1 MLIDFEGMDPKEAYH
16 ILTQTVIPRPV
27 AWVLSENPAGDFN
40 LAPFSFFTPI
50 TSNPPLLMISVGQ
63 KPGEGVSKDTRV
75 NIEAQ
80 KHFVVHIAHRDLA
93 AAVTE
98 SSRGLPHGESELEN
112 LDLELVEF
120 EGSRLPRLKDCR
132 VAFACELY
140 DIKEIGA
147 APQSLVF
154 GKVTRVWVSDEA
166 GRYDDKNRLTFDSAA
181 IDPIGR
187 LGGSEY
193 VTFGD
198 ILKIPRPS

>member
-1 MLIDFEGMDPKEAYH
+1 MLIDFDGLDPTEAYH
-16 ILTQTVIPRPV
+16 VLTQTVIPRPM
-27 AWVLSENPAGDFN
+27 AWVLSENPDGDYN

-50 TSNPPLLMISVGQ
+50 TSNPPLLMISVGR
-63 KPGEGVSKDTRV
+63 KPAEGVAKDTRV
-75 NIEAQ
+75 NIEAR
-80 KHFVVHIAHRDLA
+80 KHFVVHIAHRELA
-93 AAVTE
+93 KAVTE
-98 SSRGLPHGESELEN
+98 SSRALPHGQSELAH
-112 LDLELVEF
+112 LDLELAEF
-120 EGSRLPRLKDCR
+120 EGASLPRLKDCH

-154 GKVTRVWVSDEA
+154 GRVTRVWVSDSA
-166 GRYDDKNRLTFDSAA
+166 VRYDEKDRLTFDGAA

-198 ILKIPRPS
+198 VFKIPRPA

>member
-1 MLIDFEGMDPKEAYH
+1 MLIDVEGLDPKDAYH

-27 AWVLSENPAGDFN
+27 AWVLTENPDGGFN

-50 TSNPPLLMISVGQ
+50 TSSPPLLMISVGK
-63 KPGEGVSKDTRV
+63 KPAQAVAKDTRV
-75 NIEAQ
+75 NIEAR

-98 SSRGLPHGESELEN
+98 SSRTLPHGESELEN
-112 LDLELVEF
+112 LDLELVDF
-120 EGSRLPRLKDCR
+120 EGSTLPRLKDCH

-140 DIKEIGA
+140 DIKEIGDG
-147 APQSLVF
+147 PQSLVF
-154 GKVTRVWVSDEA
+154 GKVTRIWVSDSA
-166 GRYDDKNRLTFDSAA
+166 VRYDEKDRLTFDGAA

-193 VTFGD
+193 VTFGEVF
-198 ILKIPRPS
+198 KIPRPS

>member
-1 MLIDFEGMDPKEAYH
+1 MLIDFEGMDPKDAYH

-27 AWVLSENPAGDFN
+27 AWVLSENPDGDYN

-50 TSNPPLLMISVGQ
+50 TSNPPLLMISIGK
-63 KPGEGVSKDTRV
+63 KPTEGVSKDTRV
-75 NIEAQ
+75 NIEAR

-98 SSRGLPHGESELEN
+98 SSRTLPHGESELKN
-112 LDLELVEF
+112 LDLELVDF
-120 EGSRLPRLKDCR
+120 EGSSLPRLKDCH

-154 GKVTRVWVSDEA
+154 GKVTRVWVADSVT
-166 GRYDDKNRLTFDSAA
+166 RYDDKNRLTFDGAA

-193 VTFGD
+193 VTFGEV
-198 ILKIPRPS
+198 LKIPRPS